1 MLNLDN
7 CRERQ
12 QRLLKVMEQDSI
24 DLAVITNPKTVYY
37 FSGVLVNPT
46 LPHAYLLD
54 ASGKSALLTDAPV
67 LDPGKKPNAAA
78 GKVEMYRFHSM
89 ERDNTV
95 TNWSQDVAAMLKA
108 AAQLDASELERFI
121 SELLAL
127 RARRS
132 ISDLS
137 REESVL
143 LQQINKGLPPDVQQ
157 RYDTLRNKLSEET
170 IAPDEHQELIALND
184 QIEEADAERVKALT
198 DLAQLRNI
206 SITELMDELGIL
218 PPSYA

>member
-1 MLNLDN
+1 MT
-7 CRERQ
+7 
-12 QRLLKVMEQDSI
+12 I
-24 DLAVITNPKTVYY
+24 D
-37 FSGVLVNPT
+37 T
-46 LPHAYLLD
+46 L
-54 ASGKSALLTDAPV
+54 
-67 LDPGKKPNAAA
+67 
-78 GKVEMYRFHSM
+78 
-89 ERDNTV
+89 
-95 TNWSQDVAAMLKA
+95 LKA